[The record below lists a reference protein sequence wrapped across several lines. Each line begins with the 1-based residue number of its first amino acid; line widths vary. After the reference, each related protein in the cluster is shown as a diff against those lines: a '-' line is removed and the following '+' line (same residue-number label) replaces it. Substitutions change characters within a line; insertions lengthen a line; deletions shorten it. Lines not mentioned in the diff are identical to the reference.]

1 MMDFHIGK
9 IYKLPNNFYFYK
21 ANQPRLLIEYC
32 KQKLKSNNSSK
43 EYNYKILDTEYHIQ
57 FSEKILE
64 TNSSCLEYCKNIMN
78 SNNDESLI
86 IESDDDSWVDMKKF
100 L

>member
-32 KQKLKSNNSSK
+32 KKKLKSN
-43 EYNYKILDTEYHIQ
+43 NYKILDTEYHIQ
-57 FSEKILE
+57 ISETILE